1 MGIFFTMEAAIFST
15 SDIKSQKKYQYRC
28 QLKRTF
34 SRKHDLVLNT
44 VVSVSVSD
52 PDFFLLWI
60 RIVILNCKI
69 SGFGLRLM
77 CFQFVTHSVSH
88 EYSFKV
94 LAYTPGI
101 KLFTEKNTTEYLSC
115 FFKIYYIFTVFTF
128 HVKLRIFIIFVSKCK
143 CKTFRFLSVR
153 FSVCLLFLTY
163 FSVCLICQLPRS
175 YGQFVLVFI
184 AKSE

>member
-1 MGIFFTMEAAIFST
+1 MLDGCRAPIGIFFTMEAAIFST

-69 SGFGLRLM
+69 SGFGSRLM
-77 CFQFVTHSVSH
+77 CFQFVSH

-101 KLFTEKNTTEYLSC
+101 KLFTEKKYN
-115 FFKIYYIFTVFTF
+115 
-128 HVKLRIFIIFVSKCK
+128 RIFIM
-143 CKTFRFLSVR
+143 
-153 FSVCLLFLTY
+153 LFQNILHFYSFY
-163 FSVCLICQLPRS
+163 FSR
-175 YGQFVLVFI
+175 
-184 AKSE
+184 